1 MSMKGC
7 EAMDVEKIINLLM
20 FSFAQAVIVTFLMY
34 LFCINPKVVAWERR
48 VWAKFKRFI
57 RRQLR
62 KSKRIVAWAE
72 TEKHGRPDEEFI
84 TGQIRVWG
92 EWH

>member
-1 MSMKGC
+1 
-7 EAMDVEKIINLLM
+7 MDVEKIINLLM

-34 LFCINPKVVAWERR
+34 LFCENPKVVAWERR

-62 KSKRIVAWAE
+62 KSKTIVAWAE
-72 TEKHGRPDEEFI
+72 TPTKHGSPDMAWIE
-84 TGQIRVWG
+84 GQVKVYG
-92 EWH
+92 DEWR